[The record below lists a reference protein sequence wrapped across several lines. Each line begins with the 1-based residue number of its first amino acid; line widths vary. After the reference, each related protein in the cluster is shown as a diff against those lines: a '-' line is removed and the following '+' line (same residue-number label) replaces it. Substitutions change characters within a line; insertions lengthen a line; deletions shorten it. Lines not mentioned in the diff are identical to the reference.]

1 MRVVLLHNGSA
12 GSEDHT
18 DAQLTQLIRRAGHRV
33 VSVAQNME
41 QLTAALQELDVD
53 LVAVAGGDGTVGL
66 TASEL
71 AGWGVPLAILP
82 LGTANNTARCL
93 GLSTKLRRI
102 VDSWKDSHPRR
113 FDLALLSDGSVR
125 DRFSEAAGW
134 GLFPAVIASAKRMA
148 KPGDPQRTIKRDRRL
163 FQKTLAAKDP
173 STYRI
178 EVDGKDLS
186 GDYLLVE
193 VANIKMIGPRLE
205 ISPNSDP
212 SDSQLEVVVAGTSE
226 RMTIEELIETGHC
239 ATPLPA
245 VRGAHVEICCSEGLH
260 HRDGGLVR
268 HPAGMRRFQIDV
280 DPAAVR
286 YLA

>member
-18 DAQLTQLIRRAGHRV
+18 DAQLVELVRRSGHRV
-33 VSVAQNME
+33 VTVVQSIE
-41 QLTAALQELDVD
+41 QLTAALQESDVD
-53 LVAVAGGDGTVGL
+53 LVAVAGGDGTVGR

-93 GLSTKLRRI
+93 GLNAKLRRI
-102 VDSWKDSHPRR
+102 VDAWDETHPRR

-125 DRFSEAAGW
+125 ERFSEAAGW
-134 GLFPAVIASAKRMA
+134 GLFPSVIASAKRMS
-148 KPGDPQRTIKRDRRL
+148 KPGHPQRTIKRDRHL
-163 FQKTLAAKDP
+163 FSRALAAKDP
-173 STYRI
+173 ASYRI

-193 VANIKMIGPRLE
+193 VANISMIGPRLE
-205 ISPNSDP
+205 ISPESDP
-212 SDSQLEVVVAGTSE
+212 SDGQVEVVVAGPSE
-226 RMTIEELIETGHC
+226 RALLEELIETGHC
-239 ATPLPA
+239 PTPLPSL
-245 VRGAHVEICCSEGLH
+245 RGTHVEVSSSDGLH
-260 HRDGGLVR
+260 HRDGALVR
-268 HPAGMRRFQIDV
+268 HPAGARHFTIDV
-280 DPAAVR
+280 EPAAVR

>member
-18 DAQLTQLIRRAGHRV
+18 DAQLVELIRRGGHRV
-33 VSVAQNME
+33 VTVAQTID
-41 QLTAALQELDVD
+41 QLTAALQEADVD
-53 LVAVAGGDGTVGL
+53 LVAVAGGDGTVGR

-93 GLSTKLRRI
+93 GLDKKLRRI
-102 VDSWKDSHPRR
+102 VDAWEETHPRR

-125 DRFSEAAGW
+125 ERFSEAAGW
-134 GLFPAVIASAKRMA
+134 GLFPAVIASAKRMV
-148 KPGDPQRTIKRDRRL
+148 KPGHPQRTIRRDRHL
-163 FQKTLAAKDP
+163 FTRALAAKDP
-173 STYRI
+173 ASYRI

-193 VANIKMIGPRLE
+193 IANIGMIGPRLE
-205 ISPNSDP
+205 ISPGSDP
-212 SDSQLEVVVAGTSE
+212 SDGQLELVVAGPSE
-226 RMTIEELIETGHC
+226 RSALEELIETGQC
-239 ATPLPA
+239 ATPLPC
-245 VRGAHVEICCSEGLH
+245 VRGTHVEIGSSDGLH
-260 HRDGGLVR
+260 HRDGSLVR
-268 HPAGMRRFQIDV
+268 HPVGTRRFLIDV
-280 DPAAVR
+280 EPAAVR